1 VSSIFRIRIVACN
14 PKNEGQAT
22 QPLEALVDTSSDLTW
37 LPGEVLWTIG
47 VTPRRKRYF
56 PTPDKGP
63 VVRGV
68 GYVIL
73 RANGRETAEDVVFG
87 EWGDSMLIGVRT
99 LESFGIATD
108 EVTHRF
114 VSLTAMAAFYQQP
127 PPKWEP
133 NIRV

>member
-14 PKNEGQAT
+14 PKNEGQT
-22 QPLEALVDTSSDLTW
+22 TLPLEALVDTSSDLTW

-56 PTPDKGP
+56 PTRDKGT

-68 GYVIL
+68 GSVIL
-73 RANGRETAEDVVFG
+73 RANGREILDDVIFG
-87 EWGDSMLIGVRT
+87 EQGDAMLIGVRT
-99 LESFGIATD
+99 VEGFGIATD

-114 VSLTAMAAFYQQP
+114 VSLSAMAAFYKQDEI
-127 PPKWEP
+127 KRAA
-133 NIRV
+133 NDC